1 MKSITIAEKNIQGIS
16 IRTTN
21 ANEMNPETAKIAAL
35 YKDFDQN
42 IVVDYQHG
50 ARVYGVYFDYE
61 SDANGLFSVL
71 AGADRIES
79 STVELQQVKIVA
91 GDYLVFKGEG
101 EMPQA
106 VIDTWIKIWDFFSE
120 SNTSKNAD
128 KKADKNTDDSIQ
140 YKRAYKTDFEFYKSE
155 SQVEIHIGIEKQ

>member
-1 MKSITIAEKNIQGIS
+1 MKPIKIPEKTIQGIS

-21 ANEMNPETAKIAAL
+21 ANEMNPETAKIATL
-35 YKDFDQN
+35 YEDFDKN

-61 SDANGLFSVL
+61 SDASGQFSVL

-79 STVELQQVKIVA
+79 STVELQQAKIVA

-106 VIDTWIKIWDFFSE
+106 VIDTWMKIWDFFSE
-120 SNTSKNAD
+120 GNTS
-128 KKADKNTDDSIQ
+128 KKADKNTENSIE

-155 SQVEIHIGIEKQ
+155 SQVEIHIGIEKS

>member
-1 MKSITIAEKNIQGIS
+1 MKPITIPEKTIQGIS

-21 ANEMNPETAKIAAL
+21 ANEMNPETAKIATL
-35 YKDFDQN
+35 YEDFDKN

-50 ARVYGVYFDYE
+50 ARVYGVYFGYE
-61 SDANGLFSVL
+61 SDANGQFSVL

-91 GDYLVFKGEG
+91 GDYLVFEGEG

-106 VIDTWIKIWDFFSE
+106 VIDTWMKIWDFFSE
-120 SNTSKNAD
+120 GNTS
-128 KKADKNTDDSIQ
+128 KKADKNTENSIE

>member
-1 MKSITIAEKNIQGIS
+1 MKPITIAEKTIQGIS

-35 YKDFDQN
+35 YENFYQN

-79 STVELQQVKIVA
+79 STMELQQVKIVA

-106 VIDTWIKIWDFFSE
+106 VIDTWMKIWDFFSE
-120 SNTSKNAD
+120 SNTSK
-128 KKADKNTDDSIQ
+128 KADKNTDDSTQ

>member
-1 MKSITIAEKNIQGIS
+1 MKPITIAEKTIQGIS

-35 YKDFDQN
+35 YENFYQN

-106 VIDTWIKIWDFFSE
+106 VIDTWMKIWDFFSE
-120 SNTSKNAD
+120 SNTSKN
-128 KKADKNTDDSIQ
+128 TDDSTQ

>member
-1 MKSITIAEKNIQGIS
+1 MKPITIPEKTIQGIS

-21 ANEMNPETAKIAAL
+21 ANEMNPETAEIATL
-35 YKDFDQN
+35 YEDFDKS

-61 SDANGLFSVL
+61 SDASGQFSVL

-91 GDYLVFKGEG
+91 GDYLVFEGEG

-106 VIDTWIKIWDFFSE
+106 VIDTWMKIWDFFSE
-120 SNTSKNAD
+120 GNTS
-128 KKADKNTDDSIQ
+128 KKADKNTENSIE

-155 SQVEIHIGIEKQ
+155 SQVEIHIGIEKS